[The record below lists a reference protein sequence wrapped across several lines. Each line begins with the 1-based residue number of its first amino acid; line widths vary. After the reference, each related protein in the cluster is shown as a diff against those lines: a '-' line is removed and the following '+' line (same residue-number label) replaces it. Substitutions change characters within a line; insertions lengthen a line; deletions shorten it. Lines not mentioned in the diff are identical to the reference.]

1 MEKHYEVVIVGGGII
16 GTSILYT
23 LSNFSSVKSMLLL
36 EKRGFVGEGTSKSS
50 SNSQTLHV
58 GDIETNYTM
67 EKVIA
72 TKAASELI
80 LKYVKTLGK
89 AEAKSMI
96 SPVSKMVLGVGES
109 EIEAIEKRCDRKF
122 LEVFPHIHLLR
133 KSQIGVV
140 EPFIIKGRE
149 HSEKILAAHS
159 REGNMVNFELLSRSF
174 VSHLPKGKNAKI
186 SFNDEVISIEES
198 RGIYRLTTTK
208 GIYTADFVLFAAGG
222 YSLYFAKSLGYGN
235 DLSLLSV
242 GGNFYYSKR
251 VLNGKVYR
259 VQKGHIPFA
268 AVHGDPDLD
277 YPRRTRFGPTVNI
290 LPYMEKGAPSSAY
303 KYFKAVG
310 VDERTI
316 ESLLKITADKDLL
329 EIVAKNLLYA
339 IPDIGTYLFLKEE
352 VNKIVPSLR
361 YDDLHFFKEG
371 GGVRPQIIDKKK
383 MSLVLG
389 VVDIKGEGIEFNM
402 APSPG
407 ASACLKEALSS
418 SLYIT
423 KSLGERFHKEAYSKI
438 FCSDESEWKLLTQG

>member
-1 MEKHYEVVIVGGGII
+1 MEKHYEVIIVGGGVI

-23 LSNFSSVKSMLLL
+23 LSNFSSVKSILLL
-36 EKRGFVGEGTSKSS
+36 EKKGYVGEGTSSSS

-80 LKYVKTLGK
+80 LKYAKTLGK
-89 AEAKSMI
+89 AEKERMI
-96 SPVSKMVLGVGES
+96 SPVSKMVLGVGEN
-109 EIEAIEKRCDRKF
+109 EIESIEKRCDRKF
-122 LEVFPHIHLLR
+122 LEVFPHIRLLR
-133 KSQIGVV
+133 KEQIGKV
-140 EPFIIKGRE
+140 EPLINRGRE
-149 HSEKILAAHS
+149 PSEKIIAAHS
-159 REGNMVNFELLSRSF
+159 RDGYMVNFELLSKSF
-174 VSHLPKGKNAKI
+174 IDHIPKGRNAKI
-186 SFNDEVISIEES
+186 SFNDEVITIKRA
-198 RGIYRLTTTK
+198 RGTYILTTTQ
-208 GIYTADFVLFAAGG
+208 GTYAADFVFFAAGG
-222 YSLYFAKSLGYGN
+222 YSLYFAKSLGYGKE
-235 DLSLLSV
+235 LSMLSV
-242 GGNFYYSKR
+242 AGNFYYSKK

-277 YPRRTRFGPTVNI
+277 YPDRTRFGPTVNI
-290 LPYMEKGAPSSAY
+290 LPYMEKNLPSSAC

-310 VDERTI
+310 VDEKTI
-316 ESLLKITADKDLL
+316 ESLLRITADKDLL
-329 EIVAKNLLYA
+329 EIIGKNLLYA

-352 VNKIVPSLR
+352 VNKMVPTLKYS
-361 YDDLHFFKEG
+361 DLHFFKEG

-389 VVDIKGEGIEFNM
+389 VVDLKGDGVEFNM

-423 KSLGERFHKEAYSKI
+423 KSLGASFNRAEYCKV
-438 FCSDESEWKLLTQG
+438 FCKDETEWKLLTAD